1 MAQIEIV
8 IEIEIEIEIKI
19 KVGSKIKMEMK
30 ITERDLEGECE
41 PRARV
46 RVKEKRKVSTTAS
59 AGPNADFGG
68 QMDPCHPVT
77 IVTLSPCRWES
88 HLCAAVGA
96 PLAMGFPA
104 LHWAAARVGVP
115 RRAAVPAPTLPST
128 S

>member
-1 MAQIEIV
+1 MRGLIA
-8 IEIEIEIEIKI
+8 K
-19 KVGSKIKMEMK
+19 
-30 ITERDLEGECE
+30 L
-41 PRARV
+41 PRRV
-46 RVKEKRKVSTTAS
+46 YQVSTYPSTYRRQGCGAGCCRGAAS

-88 HLCAAVGA
+88 HLRAAVGA